1 MRFLKKLFTEQLEE
15 ENSVLKQ
22 RLKDLENALKNEVP
36 GLLASLTQKIDS
48 LSISSKDSSELRFL
62 LFRILS
68 NLDQITVGDETEVP
82 LKKVNLKQVSQDI
95 LELFGEHFYKDNP
108 VILHFLIDP
117 SLPQS
122 VASNPKSILSL
133 VKLLTEEGLELIE
146 KGELTV
152 SFGMTQVEA
161 QPGDMVEL
169 FVSITAVPNY
179 KKDSFNVRTIGEL
192 RRIRAAK
199 TICEKNGG
207 TLKVSLCAD
216 GGVQIK
222 GSFIAS
228 VDIPGKIPQK
238 VPKYFGFYSTS
249 KDIFCVLGRLG
260 FFHGARPIP
269 LNSPTEDMTMD
280 TIFVEGDDIR
290 DSLEGFN
297 SVDKKKIVIL
307 LRQNQLDDKK
317 LFFKAGFTRF
327 LSVPFSSQ
335 SFSDCMLGIDTPYKA
350 IERSWESGDPLK
362 VLIVDD
368 LATSRV
374 RIREIVQS
382 LGHEVEEA
390 SDGIELVS
398 RVSKDDSYD
407 LIFCDLMMTHLDGLP
422 AVKQVRELGC
432 ESLIVAVSAH
442 DVEIENLAG
451 FDDVL
456 KKPISP
462 EEILLFIGLAL
473 ERRDSVVQRS
483 LRIIDLEDLK
493 ARSLGKPALMAEVLM
508 SFIESSKDQLSEID
522 KFSKAS
528 DTSFLTGSLH
538 ALKGM
543 LLEIGAIT
551 YAEMVKEIEQNVKG
565 NKQIK
570 EAELD
575 KIKLMVEEA
584 RKAAEGIIPSLK
596 H

>member
-1 MRFLKKLFTEQLEE
+1 MRFLKKLFTAQLEE
-15 ENSVLKQ
+15 ENRVLKQ

-36 GLLASLTQKIDS
+36 GLLASLTQKIDA
-48 LSISSKDSSELRFL
+48 LSVNSKDSSELRFL

-68 NLDQITVGDETEVP
+68 NLDQITVGDDTEVP

-95 LELFGEHFYKDNP
+95 LELFGEHYYKDNP
-108 VILHFLIDP
+108 VVLHFLIDP

-122 VASNPKSILSL
+122 VESNPKSILSL
-133 VKLLTEEGLELIE
+133 VKILTEEGLELID

-152 SFGMTQVEA
+152 SLGMTQGEA
-161 QPGDMVEL
+161 KQGDIVEL

-179 KKDSFNVRTIGEL
+179 KREPFDLKKIEEL
-192 RRIRAAK
+192 RRIRASK
-199 TICEKNGG
+199 VICEKNGG
-207 TLKVSLCAD
+207 TLRASLCAD

-222 GSFIAS
+222 GSFVAS
-228 VDIPGKIPQK
+228 VDLPGKIPQK

-280 TIFVEGDDIR
+280 TIFVEGDDIK
-290 DSLEGFN
+290 DQLERFAN
-297 SVDKKKIVIL
+297 VDKKKIIIL

-317 LFFKAGFTRF
+317 FFYKAGFTRF

-335 SFSDCMLGIDTPYKA
+335 SFSDCMLGLDTPYKS
-350 IERSWESGDPLK
+350 IERSFKSGDPLK

-368 LATSRV
+368 LPTSRV
-374 RIREIVQS
+374 RVREVVQS
-382 LGHEVEEA
+382 LGHRVEEA
-390 SDGIELVS
+390 SDGIELVA

-432 ESLIVAVSAH
+432 ESLIIAVSAH
-442 DVEIENLAG
+442 DVEIDDLVG

-462 EEILLFIGLAL
+462 EEILLFVGLAL
-473 ERRDSVVQRS
+473 ERRDHVVQRS

-493 ARSLGKPALMAEVLM
+493 ARSLGKPAIMAEVLM
-508 SFIESSKDQLSEID
+508 SFIESSKDQLRDID

-528 DTSFLTGSLH
+528 DSSFLTGSLH

-551 YAEMVKEIEQNVKG
+551 YAEMVKEIERNVKE
-565 NKQIK
+565 NKEIK

-575 KIKLMVEEA
+575 KVKLIVEEA

-596 H
+596 N